1 MKKLTQ
7 KELKKVLHYEPTTG
21 LFTWVKKRQGV
32 SLGGV
37 AGCLQHNG
45 YRHIGVL
52 GKVYSAHRLA
62 FLYMTGKFPLDE
74 VDHKNHE
81 RSDNRWSNLREVTRL
96 ENSRNRSMHL
106 NNKSGFSGVCWK
118 KRVSKWL
125 ASISIN
131 GKRKHLG
138 YFKDIDDAIEA
149 RKNANIEYGY
159 HANHGEVA

>member
-1 MKKLTQ
+1 V
-7 KELKKVLHYEPTTG
+7 E
-21 LFTWVKKRQGV
+21 
-32 SLGGV
+32 
-37 AGCLQHNG
+37 
-45 YRHIGVL
+45 I
-52 GKVYSAHRLA
+52 
-62 FLYMTGKFPLDE
+62 
-74 VDHKNHE
+74 
-81 RSDNRWSNLREVTRL
+81 
-96 ENSRNRSMHL
+96 
-106 NNKSGFSGVCWK
+106 VCWK

>member
-1 MKKLTQ
+1 
-7 KELKKVLHYEPTTG
+7 
-21 LFTWVKKRQGV
+21 
-32 SLGGV
+32 V

-118 KRVSKWL
+118 KRVSKAL
-125 ASISIN
+125 PSVFSVLIFS
-131 GKRKHLG
+131 
-138 YFKDIDDAIEA
+138 
-149 RKNANIEYGY
+149 
-159 HANHGEVA
+159 